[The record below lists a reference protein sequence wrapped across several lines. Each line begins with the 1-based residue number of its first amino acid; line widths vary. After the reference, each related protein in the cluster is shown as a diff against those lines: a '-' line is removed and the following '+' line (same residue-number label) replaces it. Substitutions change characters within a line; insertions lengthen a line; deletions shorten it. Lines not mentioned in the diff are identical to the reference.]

1 VARATLHAN
10 PRPRRGEELAVG
22 LMSGTS
28 CDGIDAALV
37 AIAPRPGGLAR
48 VRTIATAFEAYP
60 ADVRAHLL
68 RFPRVDLFDLAIVDR
83 ELGLRFAAATQ
94 ALLAAAGVPAKR
106 VSFVASHGHTAIHV
120 PRAHGG
126 ATVQIGQPA
135 EIADRLGLRVVADF
149 RPRDVA
155 AGGEGAP
162 LVPFAD
168 RILLAKP
175 GRVVACQNIGGIANV
190 TVVGPSRDD
199 VLAFDTGPG
208 NMPIDA
214 AVAHATN
221 GRRRFDEGGRIAASG
236 TVDLELLRTLRAI
249 HPYFRRRPPK
259 STGREEFGAPF
270 TDALLAR
277 AKTAKARRD
286 LVATLTA
293 LTAQSIADAYARFL
307 PRVDECVVSGGGV
320 HNATLL
326 RHLRD
331 ALGGTPVVSSAARG
345 VDPDFKEAIAFAL
358 LGWAHLRGLAN
369 TVPAATGAAHAVVAG
384 AVWPGAGGPT
394 RGR

>member
-1 VARATLHAN
+1 MAISPRA
-10 PRPRRGEELAVG
+10 P
-22 LMSGTS
+22 
-28 CDGIDAALV
+28 
-37 AIAPRPGGLAR
+37 GLAR
-48 VRTIATAFEAYP
+48 VRTIATAFTPYP
-60 ADVRAHLL
+60 ADARAHLL
-68 RFPRVDLFDLAIVDR
+68 RFPKVDLFDLAIVDR
-83 ELGLRFAAATQ
+83 ELGLRFAAATK
-94 ALLAAAGVPAKR
+94 ALLSVAGVPARK
-106 VSFVASHGHTAIHV
+106 VAFVASHGHTAIHV

-135 EIADRLGLRVVADF
+135 EIADRLGIRVVADF

-168 RILLAKP
+168 RILLARRGK
-175 GRVVACQNIGGIANV
+175 VVACQNVGGIANV
-190 TVVGPSRDD
+190 TAVGPGRDD

-208 NMPIDA
+208 NMTVDA

-221 GRRRFDEGGRIAASG
+221 GRRRFDEGGRIAAAG

-249 HPYFRRRPPK
+249 HPYFRRLPPK

-277 AKTAKARRD
+277 ARTPKARRD

-293 LTAQSIADAYARFL
+293 LTAHSIADAYVRFL

-326 RHLRD
+326 RFLRD
-331 ALGGTPVVSSAARG
+331 ALGGTPVVSSAERG

-358 LGWAHLRGLAN
+358 LGWAHLRGLVN
-369 TVPAATGAAHAVVAG
+369 TVPAATGASHAVVAG
-384 AVWPGAGGPT
+384 AVWPGAGRPAP
-394 RGR
+394 GR

>member
-1 VARATLHAN
+1 
-10 PRPRRGEELAVG
+10 
-22 LMSGTS
+22 MSGTS

-48 VRTIATAFEAYP
+48 VRTIATSFTPYP
-60 ADVRAHLL
+60 ADARAHLL
-68 RFPRVDLFDLAIVDR
+68 RFPDVDLFDLALVDR
-83 ELGLRFAAATQ
+83 ELGLRFAAATN
-94 ALLAAAGVPAKR
+94 ALLRAAGVPAR
-106 VSFVASHGHTAIHV
+106 EVAFVASHGHTAVHV
-120 PRAHGG
+120 PRARGG

-135 EIADRLGLRVVADF
+135 EIAERTGIRVVADF

-168 RILLAKP
+168 RILLARTGK
-175 GRVVACQNIGGIANV
+175 VVACQNVGGIANV
-190 TVVGPSRDD
+190 TAVGPGRDD

-221 GRRRFDEGGRIAASG
+221 GRRRFDEGGRLAAEG
-236 TVDLELLRTLRAI
+236 APDLGLLRDLLR

-270 TDALLAR
+270 TDPLLAR
-277 AKTAKARRD
+277 ARTRRARLD

-293 LTAQSIADAYARFL
+293 LCAHAIADAYARFL

-326 RHLRD
+326 RFLRD
-331 ALGGTPVVSSAARG
+331 ALGGTPVVSSAERG

-358 LGWAHLRGLAN
+358 LGWAHLRGAAN
-369 TVPAATGAAHAVVAG
+369 TLPAATGAAHPTVAG
-384 AVWPGAGGPT
+384 AVWPGAGGAA